1 MSYVKVDVNKPTALM
16 PGNGGNLKDKVIVF
30 DWNDVTSGYVRDASG
45 IVMPGSLI
53 FIPGSY
59 AIKLYATQDSI
70 KSSAESS
77 GDTDAE
83 GVIQNIDFSH
93 PGNLKEIK
101 EFQTSWLGKS
111 IGIIVEKC
119 SDGSMTLFG
128 SPCAPLRLSHKNEW
142 DKDKNVSTMSFK
154 SAQKGPGWA
163 DYLGTV
169 TLDAV
174 KGTAAEAATTVNVAS
189 GNGEYQL
196 TTGDASA
203 AVITDLSNAVD
214 GGVYTLLGSGGAFPS
229 TIVKGG
235 TFLLHNGTTWT
246 ASAGAKLTVK
256 AFKSDTTVTTL
267 VEVSRA

>member
-30 DWNDVTSGYVRDASG
+30 DWNDVASGYVRDASG

-53 FIPGSY
+53 FIPGTY

-142 DKDKNVSTMSFK
+142 DKDKNVSVMTFK

-169 TLDAV
+169 TLDTVKAV
-174 KGTAAEAATTVNVAS
+174 AAADATAVNVVD
-189 GNGEYQL
+189 GTGEYGL
-196 TTGDASA
+196 TDGSVAPV
-203 AVITDLSNAVD
+203 VITTLTNAID
-214 GGVYTLLGSGGAFPS
+214 GGVYTLLGATGDNPS
-229 TIVKGG
+229 TVTKANDFI
-235 TFLLHNGTTWT
+235 LHNGVTWT
-246 ASAGAKLTVK
+246 GVYGAKLTVK
-256 AFKSDTTVTTL
+256 AFKSDTAAWKFIEL
-267 VEVSRA
+267 NRW